1 MQNIVEVEEFLDKL
15 SKTDKLVIVE
25 GVKDKKALRLLGV
38 KNICCLNDKPL
49 YKIIEHV
56 AVTNKKVIILT
67 DLDKEGKHL
76 YGKLKTQLQFH
87 GVEVDNYFREFLFR
101 YTKLRQIEGITNL
114 KRPRNPRFA
123 VVTERFLVMDFKDC

>member
-1 MQNIVEVEEFLDKL
+1 MIIEFEEFLEKL
-15 SKTDKLVIVE
+15 SQTNKLVIVE
-25 GVKDKKALRLLGV
+25 GIKDKKALLALGV

-49 YKIIEHV
+49 YKIVESIS
-56 AVTNKKVIILT
+56 ANNKKVVILT

-101 YTKLRQIEGITNL
+101 TKLRQIEGIASLINS
-114 KRPRNPRFA
+114 PPYPRFA
-123 VVTERFLVMDFKDC
+123 VVAESFFVMDF